1 MVAIDQA
8 ELYEQARV
16 AAATATAQAE
26 QLRQTLQELQH
37 TSTPG
42 NSRLNCR
49 RHSREVQVGKIA
61 VLIKVCGYV
70 VHSSAPSSIA

>member
-1 MVAIDQA
+1 MIELLQSVANQLAVAIDQA

-26 QLRQTLQELQH
+26 QLRQTLQNCNIPS
-37 TSTPG
+37 STPG

-49 RHSREVQVGKIA
+49 RHSRD
-61 VLIKVCGYV
+61 
-70 VHSSAPSSIA
+70 